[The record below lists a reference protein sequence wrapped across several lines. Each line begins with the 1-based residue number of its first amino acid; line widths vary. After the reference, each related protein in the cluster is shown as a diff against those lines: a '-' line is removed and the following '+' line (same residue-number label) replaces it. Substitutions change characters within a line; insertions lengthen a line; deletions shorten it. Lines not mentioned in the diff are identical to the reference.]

1 MEFRS
6 NLTISVA
13 ICILPA
19 LVSLRAESVI
29 VDFPGARV
37 DATVLIQTALDGCE
51 AGDEVRLGAG
61 IYEISAQ
68 LTVANGVTLV
78 GEGWERTVIRQTS
91 TTNRVVKI
99 DGGARIERV
108 TLTGGSASGSGY
120 KNYAWGGG
128 ACVMDGTISWCCIS
142 NNAVNCSGHNIYG
155 GGIGFPEKGKGQV
168 DHTLIVDN
176 YCRSGGGTLP
186 EGYGGGI
193 GVFKPGGAITIDT
206 CLIRGNRVLW
216 APGHVGCG
224 GGVGVNSV
232 GQPVVIRNTTIVG
245 NRAGEDGAETEALGG
260 AVCANN
266 SKQNLEMYNC
276 IIAGNETENDPDHD
290 VSLPETSAVDYC
302 LFDKAADSRGE
313 NSLTGDPLF
322 KDPVAGKFTLTI
334 NSPAFRSGRTYPE
347 IGKDLAGVDF
357 ARKPAMGCYEFTNAG
372 FKLIVR

>member
-78 GEGWERTVIRQTS
+78 GEGWERTVIRQTA
-91 TTNRVVKI
+91 TTNRVVMI

-108 TLTGGSASGSGY
+108 TLT
-120 KNYAWGGG
+120 
-128 ACVMDGTISWCCIS
+128 V
-142 NNAVNCSGHNIYG
+142 
-155 GGIGFPEKGKGQV
+155 
-168 DHTLIVDN
+168 
-176 YCRSGGGTLP
+176 
-186 EGYGGGI
+186 
-193 GVFKPGGAITIDT
+193 
-206 CLIRGNRVLW
+206 
-216 APGHVGCG
+216 
-224 GGVGVNSV
+224 
-232 GQPVVIRNTTIVG
+232 
-245 NRAGEDGAETEALGG
+245 
-260 AVCANN
+260 
-266 SKQNLEMYNC
+266 
-276 IIAGNETENDPDHD
+276 
-290 VSLPETSAVDYC
+290 
-302 LFDKAADSRGE
+302 
-313 NSLTGDPLF
+313 
-322 KDPVAGKFTLTI
+322 

-357 ARKPAMGCYEFTNAG
+357 ANRGCRRG
-372 FKLIVR
+372 